1 MTKLRTKPTHEDWNK
16 YMDALKKKPVECIT
30 ENLVP

>member
-1 MTKLRTKPTHEDWNK
+1 MTKIRTKPTHEDWNK
-16 YMDALKKKPVECIT
+16 YMDDLKKKTVECIT